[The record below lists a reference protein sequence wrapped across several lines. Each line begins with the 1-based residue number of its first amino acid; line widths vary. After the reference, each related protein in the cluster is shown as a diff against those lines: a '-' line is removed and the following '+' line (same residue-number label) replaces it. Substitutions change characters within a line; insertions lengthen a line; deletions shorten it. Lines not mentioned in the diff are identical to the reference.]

1 MGMFKKENISKVE
14 FEDEQE
20 HDLRKRCV

>member
-1 MGMFKKENISKVE
+1 MGMFKKENISKVG

-20 HDLRKRCV
+20 HGLRKRCV